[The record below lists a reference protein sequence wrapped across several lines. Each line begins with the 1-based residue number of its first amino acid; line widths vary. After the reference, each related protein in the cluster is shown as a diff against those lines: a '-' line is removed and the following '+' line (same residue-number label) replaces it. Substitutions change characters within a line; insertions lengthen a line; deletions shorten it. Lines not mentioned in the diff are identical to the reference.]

1 MTWGEGRLRQKGR
14 GGCSKVMGEG
24 LSLEGGEKVREKRA
38 EICGGEEKQGRKG
51 AGDL

>member
-1 MTWGEGRLRQKGR
+1 VTWGEGRYETER
-14 GGCSKVMGEG
+14 KVMGEG

-38 EICGGEEKQGRKG
+38 EICGGEEKPGRKG